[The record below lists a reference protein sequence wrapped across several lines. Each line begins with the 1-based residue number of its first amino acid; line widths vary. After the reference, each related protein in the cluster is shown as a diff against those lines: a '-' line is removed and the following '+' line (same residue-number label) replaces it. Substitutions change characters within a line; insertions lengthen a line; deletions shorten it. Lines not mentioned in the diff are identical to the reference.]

1 MTKVEFIK
9 AVASEA
15 GVTQDMAAKCYDAVF
30 ATIKEELAKGEK
42 VAVAG
47 FGYIE
52 TIPGASGGAR
62 YVPDISPEKAR
73 LFQEELCA
81 QLQEE
86 GRVLGGG
93 FLYTSDIM
101 YNPSTVQGMA
111 RIFAKKF

>member
-47 FGYIE
+47 FGNFEVKTTAARTGKNPATGE
-52 TIPGASGGAR
+52 TIQIPAGKKVSF
-62 YVPDISPEKAR
+62 KA
-73 LFQEELCA
+73 
-81 QLQEE
+81 
-86 GRVLGGG
+86 GKVLKDS
-93 FLYTSDIM
+93 L
-101 YNPSTVQGMA
+101 
-111 RIFAKKF
+111 